1 VRFNQR
7 RFVAMVA
14 DHTNK
19 RLMEVVE
26 GKEDTVLR
34 AALAHIPGTSRRLAL
49 ADENDLAVASP

>member
-1 VRFNQR
+1 
-7 RFVAMVA
+7 MVA

-26 GKEDTVLR
+26 GKEDAVLR